1 MKILY
6 LIQTAWTW
14 ILHRSQVIELG
25 IENYY
30 ECLVLDKKFIP
41 SKRETLNLTLPKH
54 IKYVPQLRGAGRIQ
68 LLARINNFLY
78 KKFVQP
84 EIKKSN
90 VIWLCSPAFYE
101 FVPNNYNG
109 FIIYDCMDDH
119 VALASTNTEK
129 RLIQS
134 IEEKLIQRADII
146 FASSNKLIEIK
157 PGMKKAFLI
166 RNGFVAE
173 NPEFPKPSIKR
184 EHYKLG
190 YFGAIEAWFDFES
203 LMKSTEFL
211 RNIEYHLIGPIKLK
225 KFDNDMLNIEKT
237 WKDKRIFLEGPVSHE
252 QLKASVSDYD
262 ALIMPFLVNDII
274 LSVDPVKLYE
284 YICFG
289 KCVISVW
296 YPEIEHFSPYV
307 YFYHNEDELINLLRL
322 LSQNG
327 FKPKYTRLQQLEFLN
342 NNSWDNRCEQILEI
356 LRNNKKFSAIIE
368 QQKIF

>member
-6 LIQTAWTW
+6 LIQTTWTW
-14 ILHRSQVIELG
+14 ILQRSQVIELG

-41 SKRETLNLTLPKH
+41 SKKETLNLTLPKN
-54 IKYVPQLRGAGRIQ
+54 IKYVPQLRGAGKIR
-68 LLARINNFLY
+68 LLAKINRFLY
-78 KKFVQP
+78 KKFVQQ

-90 VIWLCSPAFYE
+90 VIWLCSPTFYE
-101 FVPNNYNG
+101 YVPNNYKG

-129 RLIQS
+129 NSIQRT
-134 IEEKLIQRADII
+134 EKNLIQRADII
-146 FASSNKLIEIK
+146 FASSNRLIEIK
-157 PGMKKAFLI
+157 PGMNEAFLI

-173 NPEFPKPSIKR
+173 NPQLPKPPVKR
-184 EHYKLG
+184 ERYKLG

-203 LMKSTEFL
+203 LIKSTEL
-211 RNIEYHLIGPIKLK
+211 LGNIEYHLIGPIKLK
-225 KFDNDMLNIEKT
+225 KFGTDILNIEKT
-237 WKDKRIFLEGPVSHE
+237 WNDKKIFLEGTVSHE
-252 QLKASVSDYD
+252 QLRTSISDYD

-289 KCVISVW
+289 KCVISIW

-307 YFYHNEDELINLLRL
+307 YFYHNEDELVNLLRI

-327 FKPKYTRLQQLEFLN
+327 FKPKYNREQQLEFLT
-342 NNSWDNRCEQILEI
+342 NNSWDNRCEQILKI
-356 LRNNKKFSAIIE
+356 LKNNEKFSAIMSH
-368 QQKIF
+368 